1 MHIRFFILSARER
14 MPTGAGCGA
23 RRHSAHG
30 HRRSAR
36 RGAKAVMVRAR
47 RCWVGECAR
56 RGACARACA
65 RARARL
71 RVRRGRRQS
80 AECGGACTAAERTR
94 TCPRAGRA
102 WLPLEGGTE
111 FESLDAEQGVLA
123 RRRIEGDNDE
133 TWGEFP
139 DSLSLSL
146 TRAAGAPAALK
157 SLLTGARTPALR
169 ARLLGSAGGLWGA
182 KHACGGRNAREHG

>member
-1 MHIRFFILSARER
+1 MRGAGRGAIAHTATGAAPGAGPRRSWCVLGGAGWGSAR
-14 MPTGAGCGA
+14 GAALLRALA
-23 RRHSAHG
+23 R
-30 HRRSAR
+30 
-36 RGAKAVMVRAR
+36 
-47 RCWVGECAR
+47 
-56 RGACARACA
+56 A

-80 AECGGACTAAERTR
+80 AECGGTCTAAEAERTR

-139 DSLSLSL
+139 GSLSLSL